1 MCDYTFL
8 NELRYRLCDNSNIDV
23 QFQINEIDIVL
34 VYRLTQVIWLI

>member
-23 QFQINEIDIVL
+23 QFQKNEIVL
-34 VYRLTQVIWLI
+34 VYRLTKVIWLI